1 MAAARASLALIQ
13 DSGRMSTSAAEE
25 QPAASV
31 LVRGDGDPVL
41 FLHGWGASG
50 ELFAPV
56 LEPLQQGRRLIV
68 PDLPGF
74 GGTPAPPVAWSAHD
88 YADWTIALLDRLGVE
103 RCDVVGH
110 SHGGRVAI
118 VLASRNPGRIRRIVL
133 VDSAGIKPRHG
144 LRYRVRVRTYKL
156 LRGVEH
162 SGALPQ
168 AVRTAAATR
177 ANRRGSE
184 DYRAASGTLRATLV
198 RLVNEDLTPLL
209 SGIKAPVLL
218 IWGEEDKE
226 TPLSDARVMER
237 LIPDAGLVVFP
248 GAGHYS
254 YLDQPGRFVRIV
266 DVFLRGEEE

>member
-1 MAAARASLALIQ
+1 MAAARTSLALIQ

-31 LVRGDGDPVL
+31 MVRGDGDPVL

-144 LRYRVRVRTYKL
+144 LRYRLRVRTYKL
-156 LRGVEH
+156 LRGVER

-168 AVRTAAATR
+168 AVRTVAATR

-184 DYRAASGTLRATLV
+184 DYRAASGTLRGTLV

-226 TPLSDARVMER
+226 TPLDDARVMER

-266 DVFLRGEEE
+266 D